1 MVQDINLIGRQR
13 EQAELNRAIASAKEE
28 EGRLV
33 LLAGEA
39 GVGKTRL
46 AEEVLTHSGCL
57 VLNGVAREEGTPPY
71 GPIVAALRV
80 YTRAMPDGLA
90 SGGPLCKYLALLLP
104 ELGSAPDKGDQ
115 AMLIEAIRCAF
126 EAITRS
132 APAVVFLDDLQWA
145 DNATLE
151 FLSAL
156 AGSLGQERLLIVGA
170 YRSDEIPRGHPV
182 RRLRNELRRARQ
194 LHEIVVEPLDQA
206 ETAAL
211 AARVF
216 GQTPSPSLT
225 TILYDRTQGMPL
237 FIEEL
242 AATFVESGRLRHGQP
257 GLELPPGED
266 IPIPDTLRDAVL
278 LRLDGLSERAWRL
291 VEVAAVAGFQFD
303 LELVVDLAGGDEG
316 LAELVEHSLISEVGS
331 GRAAFRHALTHE
343 AIYEEILWTRRRA
356 LHREVAQRLEAGG
369 ASAELVAEHWLAGRE
384 NDKARQALLLS
395 AQRSCALHAYRDA
408 AQAGQ
413 RALEL
418 WPEGEDEALRLDVL
432 DQLGNCAQL
441 CGMLADA
448 ARAWRE
454 VAEGRRQTEDRRQFA
469 EVQRRLATVYELQGA
484 WGKALP
490 ARQAAAEAF
499 AATNLPGEAA
509 TERLAIAGHLQG
521 VGSYNVALE
530 LVAVAVEEA
539 EQAGRQDLIARA
551 LGLKGNA
558 MAKLGQFEAG
568 RETAQAG
575 LELALEH
582 NLIGPAAE
590 IYNRLAGTFEQA
602 ADYPAARKVYLTA
615 ISYCDEHGASAMGQ
629 LCMGCVAGVLWQT
642 GEWKQA
648 ISLCR
653 EVIASVGAPPL
664 IRATSIAY
672 LGIIL
677 AYRGETTRA
686 RKLLLEAIPQGRWY
700 EAVNIEFYAE
710 WGLAMV
716 DELEADYDSAVEH
729 YRYAIGLWQQTEER
743 HYVVHI
749 LRWAVTF
756 FAGRGAEKDIRT
768 CTEAL
773 SKIATTTGSP
783 EALAALAYALGEA
796 ALLDN
801 EAEQAAQQFGQAL
814 ELLGQLEAPL
824 QRAETELRAGV
835 ALVAAGKRKAGV
847 EHLVNAHRTARK
859 MGARPLA
866 ARAVQKLA
874 NLGERIDERLSPRA
888 ARRLKHGGLTRR
900 QLEVVRQIALGRT
913 NQEIAQE
920 LVLSPRTV
928 DMHVGNI
935 LTRLDC
941 RTRTEAVRKA
951 RELGLL
957 D

>member
-1 MVQDINLIGRQR
+1 MVREVNLVGRQS
-13 EQAELNRAIASAKEE
+13 EQSELHGAIASAKE
-28 EGRLV
+28 GKGQLI

-46 AEEVLTHSGCL
+46 AAEVLTQSDCL
-57 VLNGVAREEGTPPY
+57 VLNGAARQEATSPY
-71 GPIVAALRV
+71 GPIVAALRA
-80 YTRAMPDGLA
+80 YTRAVPDGLA
-90 SGGPLCKYLALLLP
+90 NGDPLSRYLALLLP
-104 ELGSAPDKGDQ
+104 ELGPAPEDGDRGT
-115 AMLIEAIRCAF
+115 LIEAIRCAL
-126 EAITRS
+126 ETIVRS
-132 APAVVFLDDLQWA
+132 TPAVVFLDDLQWA

-151 FLSAL
+151 FLSAV
-156 AGSLGQERLLIVGA
+156 AGSLAKERLLIIGA

-206 ETAAL
+206 GTTAL

-242 AATFVESGRLRHGQP
+242 AATLVESGRLRHGQS
-257 GLELPPGED
+257 GLELPPGKD
-266 IPIPDTLRDAVL
+266 MPIPDTLRDAVL

-316 LAELVEHSLISEVGS
+316 LAELVEHSLINEVGS

-343 AIYEEILWTRRRA
+343 VIYEEILWTRRRS
-356 LHREVAQRLEAGG
+356 LHYEVAQRLEAAG

-408 AQAGQ
+408 ARAAQ

-418 WPEGEDEALRLDVL
+418 WPEGEEEALRLDVL
-432 DQLGNCAQL
+432 DQLGTCAQL

-509 TERLAIAGHLQG
+509 TERLAISGHVQG
-521 VGSYNVALE
+521 VGSFSAALE
-530 LVAVAVEEA
+530 LVAAAAEEA

-551 LGLKGNA
+551 LGLKGYLL
-558 MAKLGQFEAG
+558 AKLGQFEAG
-568 RETAQAG
+568 RETVEAG
-575 LELALEH
+575 LALALEH
-582 NLIGPAAE
+582 NLTGPAAE
-590 IYNRLAGTFEQA
+590 IYFRLGATLDHAGN
-602 ADYPAARKVYLTA
+602 YPASRDTYLTA
-615 ISYCDEHGASAMGQ
+615 VNYCNTHGESAMGQ
-629 LCMGCVAGVLWQT
+629 LCMGCVATVLRHT
-642 GEWKQA
+642 GEWQQA
-648 ISLCR
+648 MSLCR
-653 EVIASVGAPPL
+653 EVIASPEVPPL
-664 IRATSIAY
+664 IRAVSCQT
-672 LGIIL
+672 L
-677 AYRGETTRA
+677 ALIHVHRGESKRA
-686 RKLLLEAIPQGRWY
+686 RTLLLEAIAQERWY
-700 EAVNIEFYAE
+700 EIVTMEMFAE

-716 DELEADYDSAVEH
+716 EELEADYDSAIEH
-729 YRYAIGLWQQTEER
+729 YRRAIDLWQQTEER
-743 HYVVHI
+743 HYVVNTF
-749 LRWAVTF
+749 RWAVTF
-756 FAGRGAEKDIRT
+756 FASRGDEKETRA

-773 SKIATTTGSP
+773 SKIATATGTP

-801 EAEQAAQQFGQAL
+801 EAKQASQQFGQAL
-814 ELLGQLEAPL
+814 ELLDQLENPF
-824 QRAETELRAGV
+824 QRAATELRGGV
-835 ALVAAGKRKAGV
+835 ALVSAGEREAGV
-847 EHLVNAHRTARK
+847 DHLVNAHRTARK
-859 MGARPLA
+859 LGARPLA
-866 ARAVQKLA
+866 ARAAQELT
-874 NLGERIDERLSPRA
+874 NLGERIDQRLSPRA

-900 QLEVVRQIALGRT
+900 QLEVVRQIALGKT
-913 NQEIAQE
+913 NQEIADE
-920 LVLSPRTV
+920 LVLSLRTV
-928 DMHVGNI
+928 DMHVSNI
-935 LTRLDC
+935 LNRLDC
-941 RTRTEAVRKA
+941 RTRTEAVRRA
-951 RELGLL
+951 RELGVL